1 MVFNKSEAI
10 IVLTEIGGQAFCE
23 GCIYSDG
30 ESCMK
35 IVPPE
40 VELDQDGEI
49 EFCSGLTY

>member
-1 MVFNKSEAI
+1 MFDEAVAGI
-10 IVLTEIGGQAFCE
+10 ALAEIGGQAFCE

-40 VELDQDGEI
+40 VTLDADGEI
-49 EFCSGLTY
+49 KFCTGLVY

>member
-1 MVFNKSEAI
+1 MFNKSEAI
-10 IVLTEIGGQAFCE
+10 LVLAEIGGQAFCE

-40 VELDQDGEI
+40 VELDGNGEI
-49 EFCSGLTY
+49 EFCTGFTY

>member
-1 MVFNKSEAI
+1 MFKDAETVITLA
-10 IVLTEIGGQAFCE
+10 EIGGQAFCE

>member
-1 MVFNKSEAI
+1 MFDEAATGI
-10 IVLTEIGGQAFCE
+10 TLAEIGGQAFCE

-40 VELDQDGEI
+40 VELDADGEI
-49 EFCSGLTY
+49 VFCSSLVY